1 MIQTSNLMKSN
12 LIGKVNMTLCGQR
25 LLLTKMSRPVRT
37 CRRLKKKYWLA
48 AYRSSSHTSG
58 MYISCAWSKRNV
70 YFPLFPP
77 LCCNTNCVRRG
88 TVMFLWEMSNN
99 WRQAEFKTRLLLSAR
114 LFNANCIL
122 SRLPLPS
129 FIAVARKISSLF
141 PQFVFPDFFRDIVV
155 SNNRWPQ

>member
-1 MIQTSNLMKSN
+1 MKSN

-25 LLLTKMSRPVRT
+25 LLLTKISRPVRT

-58 MYISCAWSKRNV
+58 MYISCARSKRDV

-77 LCCNTNCVRRG
+77 LCCKTSCVRRG
-88 TVMFLWEMSNN
+88 TVMLLWEMSI
-99 WRQAEFKTRLLLSAR
+99 
-114 LFNANCIL
+114 NANCNL

-129 FIAVARKISSLF
+129 FIAVARKIRSLF
-141 PQFVFPDFFRDIVV
+141 PQFVFPEFFPIL
-155 SNNRWPQ
+155 W